1 MRGFSR
7 LPGQHSAAFWATLQ
21 GNGFQLEKD
30 LCQPRGQELYRLVK
44 CYELVQSG
52 LEELVFA
59 KGGSQIGSDI
69 VSTGRSLFWG
79 TGINL
84 SQTRQQKFIVTE
96 WGALPILVSRTFR
109 QE

>member
-1 MRGFSR
+1 MRGFSH

-30 LCQPRGQELYRLVK
+30 LCQPRGQERYRLVN